1 MARSVVQLWGNLNF
15 GSIALMKNDWAS
27 VVLGWV
33 VITGPCGYSFGF
45 APGLEITLPTHT
57 KGTRPVV
64 LHQRNGSQLP
74 ASSALVPRTRLCG
87 DEERLGQ
94 RGVGVG
100 GDHRSL

>member
-57 KGTRPVV
+57 KGTRPVKIPV
-64 LHQRNGSQLP
+64 PPRIWVRRSPAALP
-74 ASSALVPRTRLCG
+74 LKPPRGENSTLVPG
-87 DEERLGQ
+87 
-94 RGVGVG
+94 
-100 GDHRSL
+100 SLL